1 MHRAVLLER
10 APRENEDYP
19 RESLEE
25 EFKRWLGVGEH
36 TSRAGGR
43 VLECVAVWRYWPAPA
58 G

>member
-1 MHRAVLLER
+1 MRIT
-10 APRENEDYP
+10 P

-36 TSRAGGR
+36 ASRAGGR
-43 VLECVAVWRYWPAPA
+43 VLECVAVWRYWPALA